1 MSVINP
7 LVRLFTRIHSSYHV
21 LKESRRFSVNE
32 PRKIDYR
39 SIYFTSER
47 KASQKKQG

>member
-7 LVRLFTRIHSSYHV
+7 LARQFTRIHSSHHV
-21 LKESRRFSVNE
+21 LKESHCVRVNE
-32 PRKIDYR
+32 PCKIDYR
-39 SIYFTSER
+39 SIYFTSEQ